1 MADSRGFVRILVLLA
16 LALLAGAA
24 LVAFEATRRV
34 QAPGPLSE
42 ETVVWIE
49 RGDSLKTVEDKLLTA
64 GILEG
69 PQLFYYYGRGT
80 GVRDRL
86 GILGLAV
93 EVEKEIVNILVS
105 NDQIDEILER
115 IYKAGKLD
123 TPGMG
128 IAYVLPV
135 EKAATHVPRELIDKL
150 EG

>member
-1 MADSRGFVRILVLLA
+1 MSKEKKNEIIVLTDVSMITTVVQRGMGDEIVRA
-16 LALLAGAA
+16 ASEAGARG
-24 LVAFEATRRV
+24 AT
-34 QAPGPLSE
+34 
-42 ETVVWIE
+42 I
-49 RGDSLKTVEDKLLTA
+49 
-64 GILEG
+64 
-69 PQLFYYYGRGT
+69 YYGRGT

-93 EVEKEIVNILVS
+93 EVEKVS

-135 EKAATHVPRELIDKL
+135 EKAATHVPRDLLDKL
-150 EG
+150 GG

>member
-1 MADSRGFVRILVLLA
+1 MSKEKANEIIVLTDVSMITTVVQRGIGDEIIRA
-16 LALLAGAA
+16 ASEAGARG
-24 LVAFEATRRV
+24 AT
-34 QAPGPLSE
+34 
-42 ETVVWIE
+42 I
-49 RGDSLKTVEDKLLTA
+49 
-64 GILEG
+64 
-69 PQLFYYYGRGT
+69 YYGRGT

-135 EKAATHVPRELIDKL
+135 EKAATHVPRELVDKL